1 MIAAFYKKR
10 EHRLRLNIFVI
21 SSQLNNQNRKMGT
34 SEERVPGWGDMR
46 CTHFINGVFLKTALR
61 VSRAYFLFD
70 SAGAEAK

>member
-1 MIAAFYKKR
+1 MR
-10 EHRLRLNIFVI
+10 
-21 SSQLNNQNRKMGT
+21 T

-70 SAGAEAK
+70 RAGAEAK